1 MVSNLN
7 NKLKELR
14 EEKDLSLD
22 ELGRLVNIPKTSLSN
37 YERAKRQPKRDVWD
51 KLADFFGVS
60 TAYIMGL
67 SQERNVINWD
77 EHDTKLTESHFRSI
91 DMFEKV
97 INLDKLEEKIELRID
112 EKPLSK
118 EERKA
123 LSLFI
128 EALRELRK

>member
-1 MVSNLN
+1 MSNR
-7 NKLKELR
+7 LKQLR
-14 EEKDLSLD
+14 EEKGFSLN
-22 ELGRLVNIPKTSLSN
+22 EMSEKTGFPYQTLRN
-37 YERAKRQPKRDVWD
+37 YEIEKRQPKRDVWD
-51 KLADFFGVS
+51 KLADFFEVS

-77 EHDTKLTESHFRSI
+77 EHDAKLTDSHFRSI
-91 DMFEKV
+91 DKFKKV
-97 INLDKLEEKIELRID
+97 INLDHLDENIELRID
-112 EKPLSK
+112 EIPLSK